1 MGGGVQMTPEQQ
13 WALNLA
19 LELDCPAFPCK
30 SRPGT
35 KDDKAPACPHS
46 FKDACTAAGGLA
58 TLWARY
64 PGELVGVPTG
74 DASGIAVLDVDPRHN
89 GHRWLEENR
98 SRLPTT
104 RAHRTRSGGV
114 HYVFKHR
121 AGLKCSTG
129 KIAPGIDVRA
139 EGGYVIWW
147 PLTGLK
153 ARNVAL
159 ATWPDWLV
167 PAEPP
172 RPVPYVKAWPRPA
185 GAAYSMSVENKLK
198 GISKRLQHAREG
210 ERNAVLFWAACR
222 IGELVNVGAAHPD
235 FGRDLLVVAATRA
248 GLAAAEAQRTI
259 ASAMRAAA

>member
-13 WALNLA
+13 AALDLA
-19 LELDCPAFPCK
+19 LWLDYPAFPCK

-35 KDDKAPACPHS
+35 KDDKTPACPHS
-46 FKDACTAAGGLA
+46 FKDACTSASGLA
-58 TLWARY
+58 TLWANY

-74 DASGIAVLDVDPRHN
+74 TASGIAVLDVDPRHN
-89 GHRWLEENR
+89 GHKWLEENR

-104 RAHRTRSGGV
+104 RAHRTRSAGV
-114 HYVFKHR
+114 HYIFKHR

-129 KIAPGIDVRA
+129 KIATGIDVRA

-159 ATWPDWLV
+159 ADWPEWLT
-167 PAEPP
+167 PKDPP
-172 RPVPYVKAWPRPA
+172 PPVPYVKAWPRPA
-185 GAAYSMSVENKLK
+185 GAAYSMSVENKIQ
-198 GISKRLQHAREG
+198 GIGKRVERAREG

-222 IGELVNVGAAHPD
+222 VGELVNVGAVHPE
-235 FGRDLLVVAATRA
+235 FGRGLLVVAANRA
-248 GLAAAEAQRTI
+248 GLTATETQRTI
-259 ASAMRAAA
+259 ASAMRGAA